1 MKSFYIK
8 CGKNNPKDLAGR
20 LSPASC
26 HPSCCDDFP
35 SAPFHTLWR
44 SVGSLRWPQQEEK
57 HSSFCSRIHLL
68 SNGFAHQFF
77 LVYHES
83 NYKAYVYH
91 ISHVWLYHCP
101 SNIYYVLKT
110 SLVLATDFAPFGTT
124 NWKLFLPTMI
134 GRPLKC
140 WTIRTAPTK

>member
-1 MKSFYIK
+1 MKHQKFLYKMWSEQLQRS
-8 CGKNNPKDLAGR
+8 CT

-57 HSSFCSRIHLL
+57 HSSFPSRIHLL

-77 LVYHES
+77 LVYHVS
-83 NYKAYVYH
+83 NYKAYIYIFPMCGCIIVPL
-91 ISHVWLYHCP
+91 IS
-101 SNIYYVLKT
+101 NFFLKA
-110 SLVLATDFAPFGTT
+110 SLVLAANFESFRTT
-124 NWKLFLPTMI
+124 NWKLPTMI
-134 GRPLKC
+134 GRPFKC
-140 WTIRTAPTK
+140 WTIRTAPTR